1 MSLLVLPTPR
11 RTITERA
18 ICSSERITSLYEWE
32 QMRHEWTYK
41 PQQTQR
47 G

>member
-1 MSLLVLPTPR
+1 MSLLVLLTLL
-11 RTITERA
+11 RTIA
-18 ICSSERITSLYEWE
+18 GRITCSGGKIASLYEWE

-41 PQQTQR
+41 SQQTQR